1 MPLTQ
6 GVILKHQAGADT
18 MASLPTRSLTPS
30 RREALRDGLPVI
42 VQLLKQHLARH
53 IPDGY
58 VEDYLA
64 LDWLEWQGGTLRLT
78 ITGQNICRYATSLQ
92 SRAA

>member
-1 MPLTQ
+1 
-6 GVILKHQAGADT
+6 
-18 MASLPTRSLTPS
+18 MASLPSRSLAAS
-30 RREALRDGLPVI
+30 RRDALRDNLPII
-42 VQLLKQHLARH
+42 VHLLKQHLARH

-64 LDWLEWQGGTLRLT
+64 LDWLEWHGGTLRLT

>member
-1 MPLTQ
+1 
-6 GVILKHQAGADT
+6 
-18 MASLPTRSLTPS
+18 MASLPSRSLAAS
-30 RREALRDGLPVI
+30 RRDALRDNLPII

-64 LDWLEWQGGTLRLT
+64 LDWLEWHGGTLRLT
-78 ITGQNICRYATSLQ
+78 ITGQNMCRYATSLQ

>member
-1 MPLTQ
+1 
-6 GVILKHQAGADT
+6 
-18 MASLPTRSLTPS
+18 MASLPASSLTPS
-30 RREALRDGLPVI
+30 RREALRENLPII

-64 LDWLEWQGGTLRLT
+64 LDWLEWHGGTLRLT
-78 ITGQNICRYATSLQ
+78 ITGQNIWRYATSMQ
-92 SRAA
+92 GRAAEGLKSA